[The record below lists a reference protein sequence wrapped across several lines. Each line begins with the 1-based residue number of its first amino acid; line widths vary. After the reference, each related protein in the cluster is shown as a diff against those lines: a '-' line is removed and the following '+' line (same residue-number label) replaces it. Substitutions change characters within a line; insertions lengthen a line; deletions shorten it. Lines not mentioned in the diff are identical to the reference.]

1 MSATSAVP
9 ARPSSHSV
17 QTMTNFRPI
26 PISNNPY
33 FKIKE
38 IILKL
43 CVLFVFYLRL
53 LEWYSFKTF
62 PCTFRIASTK
72 QNKTEWHGM
81 GLGTLWYQTIFKNTM
96 CFHKHPI
103 IVTICRI
110 VLFAKLKHQSS
121 SSNATHAANSLF

>member
-9 ARPSSHSV
+9 SRPSSHSV
-17 QTMTNFRPI
+17 QTVTKFQ
-26 PISNNPY
+26 PISTFNNPY
-33 FKIKE
+33 FNMKE

-43 CVLFVFYLRL
+43 CFLFVFYLRL
-53 LEWYSFKTF
+53 LEWYSFMTF

-72 QNKTEWHGM
+72 QNKTEWYGM
-81 GLGTLWYQTIFKNTM
+81 GTLWYQTIFKNTM

-110 VLFAKLKHQSS
+110 VLFAKFKHQSS